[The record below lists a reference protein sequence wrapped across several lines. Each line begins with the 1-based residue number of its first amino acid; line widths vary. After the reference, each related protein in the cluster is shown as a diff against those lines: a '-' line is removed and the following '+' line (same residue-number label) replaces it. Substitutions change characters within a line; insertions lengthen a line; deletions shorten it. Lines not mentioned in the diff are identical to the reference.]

1 MMQPEPPD
9 PPEEAAIPS
18 ETLYSPSTP
27 QMATPPGLSRTEAAA
42 PDSDPVPG
50 PSRTQAAVP
59 ASDSVPGDVFSVQD
73 ISYAVRCRREGMNFF
88 VRIVFEI
95 YVFFSFIL
103 RKFEKLNV

>member
-1 MMQPEPPD
+1 MQPEPPD

-88 VRIVFEI
+88 GSYR
-95 YVFFSFIL
+95 L
-103 RKFEKLNV
+103 